1 VLHKKTKYTG
11 GKVCK
16 EKAHNAFEYN
26 QIGGFRVLFAIGCCV
41 LYFGRDIENSGNKPT
56 RKFAK
61 VLWVEWRI
69 A

>member
-1 VLHKKTKYTG
+1 MLHKKTKDTG

-16 EKAHNAFEYN
+16 KKAHNAFEYN
-26 QIGGFRVLFAIGCCV
+26 QIGGFRVLFAIGCYV
-41 LYFGRDIENSGNKPT
+41 TWGDLEDSTNKPT

-61 VLWVEWRI
+61 VLWVGWRI